1 MTINDQY
8 KAGKSATYGESVNLN
23 SHMAKNSEWG
33 ATVYLAHSKYGAN
46 KKKVEQNKNS
56 SYYTGGT
63 NTVEEIYTTNKT
75 QSTTHNATGVY
86 DLNGGAWERTA
97 AYVNNGNENLGTYG
111 GKTAGDIYGA
121 TEKEQSTST
130 KYKTVY
136 SSENNQS
143 KDYQTAGKKNKGDAV
158 YETSVT
164 HSNGTGSWF
173 DAYASFPHGAFPF
186 FNRGGGYYGTA
197 AGTFYFYYGNGGAGS
212 GDSFRPVMA
221 P

>member
-1 MTINDQY
+1 
-8 KAGKSATYGESVNLN
+8 
-23 SHMAKNSEWG
+23 G
-33 ATVYLAHSKYGAN
+33 ATVYLAHSKYGTN
-46 KKKVEQNKNS
+46 KKKVEQNKS
-56 SYYTGGT
+56 SAFYTGGT
-63 NTVEEIYTTNKT
+63 NTVEEIYTTNKI

-158 YETSVT
+158 YETSVSY
-164 HSNGTGSWF
+164 SNGTGSWF
-173 DAYASFPHGAFPF
+173 DACANLPDGDGPF
-186 FNRGGGYYGTA
+186 FSRGGNYTGTI
-197 AGTFYFYYGNGGAGS
+197 AGTFCFNDHNGDAVSYG
-212 GDSFRPVMA
+212 SFRPVLA